1 MTRSRCPLAIL
12 LVFLLLQSCKE
23 GNPVVSLPTD
33 PGPPADVF
41 TVVIA
46 SDSSQVE
53 AGTTA
58 VPLTVSA
65 RRADGTFPAD
75 GTEVTLNTSLGSFG
89 VDSAGKPVQLTK
101 ATLTGGRATVQFF
114 PGSELGV
121 ANILAQLGTNVG
133 RLNLTIVQPPPLPVA
148 DFTFSTN
155 GLAALFTDATT
166 GTVTSRSW
174 QFGDGTSSAA
184 ASPSHTYATPGTY
197 TVTLTVGNSAGQS
210 SKSKF
215 VTVTL
220 GEAPKA
226 EFESTVQ
233 GMQVNFVDKSTGNPT
248 SWTWT
253 FGDGTSSNQRNP
265 IHTYPAA
272 GTYTV
277 TLTASN
283 AGGSNSVSHTVTI
296 AAAAAPEAKFS
307 FEVSGRQVNF
317 VDKSTGSP
325 TSWSWNFGD
334 GTSSSQQNPV
344 HTYAAS
350 GNYTVTLTVSNASG
364 SNSTSEVVAVAPGAP
379 PQAAFTFQASG
390 NTVNFADKSTGNP
403 TSWLWNFG
411 DGSSSNQQNPVHTY
425 PTAGN
430 YTVTLTVSNANGSN
444 STSQIVSLT
453 PAAPPQAAFDV
464 TTTQNSLQA
473 NFIDQSTGNP
483 TSWLWN
489 FGDGT
494 PASTQRNPVHTYAAA
509 GTYTATL
516 TVSNANGST
525 SASKAVVVPQ
535 PAPAP

>member
-1 MTRSRCPLAIL
+1 MNRARPLFAL
-12 LVFLLLQSCKE
+12 LLLFALLQSCKE

-33 PGPPADVF
+33 PSGPPADVF
-41 TVVIA
+41 TVAIA
-46 SDSSQVE
+46 SESSQVE
-53 AGTTA
+53 AGTSA
-58 VPLTVSA
+58 VPLTVTA
-65 RRADGTFPAD
+65 RRADGTFPTD

-101 ATLTGGRATVQFF
+101 ATLVGGRATVQFF

-155 GLAALFTDATT
+155 GLTVLFTDATT
-166 GTVTSRSW
+166 GTVTSRTW
-174 QFGDGTSSAA
+174 QFGDGSSSASV
-184 ASPSHTYATPGTY
+184 SPSHTYATPGTY
-197 TVTLTVGNSAGQS
+197 TVTLTVSNSSGS
-210 SKSKF
+210 NSKSKF
-215 VTVTL
+215 VTVNL

-283 AGGSNSVSHTVTI
+283 AGGSSAVSHTVTI

-317 VDKSTGSP
+317 IDKSTGSP

-334 GTSSSQQNPV
+334 GTSSSQQNPI

-364 SNSTSEVVAVAPGAP
+364 SNSTS
-379 PQAAFTFQASG
+379 
-390 NTVNFADKSTGNP
+390 
-403 TSWLWNFG
+403 
-411 DGSSSNQQNPVHTY
+411 
-425 PTAGN
+425 
-430 YTVTLTVSNANGSN
+430 
-444 STSQIVSLT
+444 QIVSLT
-453 PAAPPQAAFDV
+453 PATPPQAAFDV
-464 TTTQNSLQA
+464 TTTQSSLQA

-483 TSWLWN
+483 TSWFWN

-494 PASTQRNPVHTYAAA
+494 PGSTQRNPVHTYAAA

-525 SASKAVVVPQ
+525 STSKAVTVPM
-535 PAPAP
+535 P